1 MLIVILCQG
10 VLPNRGDHLPW
21 GPTRWQR
28 SGHSGVR
35 RSCARLPFATQTCV
49 RGAASGLRKVMWF
62 DDRRSSGSAL
72 THGLRPSRR
81 VPPAQRGRRRA
92 RAVPW

>member
-35 RSCARLPFATQTCV
+35 RSCARLPFATQV
-49 RGAASGLRKVMWF
+49 WGGEGASGSTRC
-62 DDRRSSGSAL
+62 GL
-72 THGLRPSRR
+72 TTDVRQGLP
-81 VPPAQRGRRRA
+81 
-92 RAVPW
+92 